1 MIGLSRNTGRSLGP
15 WTIEGDQ
22 DLVDGADEVD
32 RADLANRIVEELR
45 SVVGT
50 MDHRRRPRDGEA
62 GVVDGADEVD
72 RADLAMAML

>member
-1 MIGLSRNTGRSLGP
+1 MI
-15 WTIEGDQ
+15 D
-22 DLVDGADEVD
+22 
-32 RADLANRIVEELR
+32 RIVEEYR